1 MALLTNVETNISI
14 SCHIPKP
21 TFTLSVIGLV
31 LVAFCG
37 VTTTGWFAHQ
47 SGWET
52 RLVISLVRMASA
64 QLRSAAPE
72 AIVVIGICT
81 VGLNSGLISTGPG

>member
-1 MALLTNVETNISI
+1 MALLANVEKKISI
-14 SCHIPKP
+14 SCHMPKP
-21 TFTLSVIGLV
+21 KFTLRVIGLV
-31 LVAFCG
+31 LDAICG
-37 VTTTGWFAHQ
+37 VTATGWFAHQ

-81 VGLNSGLISTGPG
+81 VVLNSGLMSTGPG